1 MNQQLQDFLAQYG
14 DTDGVLY
21 LGHAGLLVVI
31 GGKKILFDPIIESQP
46 YGDSWVFFPP
56 QLDDPALYEVDAV
69 IVSHIHQDHYDLP
82 FLRAL
87 KPSVKVAIVGQRPS
101 FEADIQANAGR
112 EITIIAPETVTEL
125 LDGVFVYGVTH
136 ESNGVDSSVIAY
148 NDRFCVYHGNDNYL
162 QPASMAKFN
171 TVGVH
176 IDVACIPYAYIHWY
190 PFLMEYAPDKLHE
203 KHIESERL
211 VNMYQD
217 DCLNVIDILK
227 PSVVIPFGAN
237 LLIDDGNMHS
247 DINMAVRTPVEFA
260 AYARQRKPEL
270 AEVVLPMLAGDYA
283 GKPDAQLKVTMRH
296 VYGIEEYRDA
306 ANDFLRARPQKSV
319 PSDWQAVDLAQ
330 FIGVINQ
337 RLGDGGTP
345 IDNLLQFELD
355 YLGQQI
361 LVEIDLLTYQAGLVH
376 HFTEGRPV
384 HRFRLDEISSAEWL
398 NGKRFEEIIGK
409 RRFTLRREPNLYLPD
424 VLKIVNTVV

>member
-1 MNQQLQDFLAQYG
+1 MNQQLRDFLAQYG
-14 DTDGVLY
+14 ASDGVLY
-21 LGHAGLLVVI
+21 LGHAGILAVI

-56 QLDDPALYEVDAV
+56 QLDDPALYDVDAV

-82 FLRAL
+82 FLQRL
-87 KPSVKVAIVGQRPS
+87 KPSVVVAIVGGRPA

-112 EITIIAPETVTEL
+112 PITIIAPETVTEL
-125 LDGVFVYGVTH
+125 LDGVSVYGVAH
-136 ESNGVDSSVIAY
+136 ESNGVDASVIAY

-162 QPASMAKFN
+162 LPASMAKFS

-190 PFLMEYAPDKLHE
+190 PFLMEYAPGQEQE
-203 KHIESERL
+203 KQRESERL

-217 DCLNVIDILK
+217 DCLNVIGILK
-227 PSVVIPFGAN
+227 PSLVIPFGAN
-237 LLIDDGNMHS
+237 LLIDDGDMRS
-247 DINMAVRTPVEFA
+247 EINMAVRTPVEFA
-260 AYARQRKPEL
+260 AYARQRQPEL
-270 AEVVLPMLAGDYA
+270 AGVVLPLLAGDYA
-283 GKPDAQLKVTMRH
+283 GKPGGELKTTIQH
-296 VYGIEEYRDA
+296 LYSIEEYRDA
-306 ANDFLRARPQKSV
+306 ADDFLRARPQKAV
-319 PSDWQAVDLAQ
+319 PPDREAVDLQQ
-330 FIGVINQ
+330 FISVINQ
-337 RLGDGGTP
+337 RLAGGGAP

-355 YLGQQI
+355 YLGQHIQ
-361 LVEIDLLTYQAGLVH
+361 VEIDCLDYRALLVSA
-376 HFTEGRPV
+376 FTAGRPV

-398 NGKRFEEIIGK
+398 NGKRFEEVIGM